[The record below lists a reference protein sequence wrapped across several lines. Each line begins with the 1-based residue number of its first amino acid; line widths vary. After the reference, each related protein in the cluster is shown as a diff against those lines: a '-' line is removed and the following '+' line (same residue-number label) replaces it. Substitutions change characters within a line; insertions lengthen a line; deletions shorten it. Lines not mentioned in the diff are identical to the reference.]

1 MGVVDNW
8 QVAGLQGT
16 GSIDVMLD
24 DIFVPD
30 YRTQR
35 LQDNF
40 LLKGAGQAVNASSL
54 YRVPFGQIFGFD
66 RWARCAAGH
75 ADRPAR
81 L

>member
-24 DIFVPD
+24 DVFVPD

-40 LLKGAGQAVNASSL
+40 LLKGV
-54 YRVPFGQIFGFD
+54 
-66 RWARCAAGH
+66 RCIDPQETLATPGG
-75 ADRPAR
+75 D
-81 L
+81 